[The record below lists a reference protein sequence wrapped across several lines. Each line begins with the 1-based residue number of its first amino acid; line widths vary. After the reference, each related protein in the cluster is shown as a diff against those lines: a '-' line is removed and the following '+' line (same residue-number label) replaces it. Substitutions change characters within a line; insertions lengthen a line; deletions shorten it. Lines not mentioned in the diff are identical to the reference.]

1 MTLFEALEQ
10 LPLSTALKGCGVS
23 MRQYRDARTRDQDF
37 ARACDMSMAKREQAL
52 LEVVR
57 QATAEDFRAATWL
70 LERTAGA
77 DFREVKETETRVKVE
92 IERLLDAVEPHMTS
106 AAYGELVNAIAVLA
120 GGAPVAVKTLPAE
133 TEQPV

>member
-23 MRQYRDARTRDQDF
+23 LREYRNARTRDPDF
-37 ARACDMSMAKREQAL
+37 ARACDMAMAKREQAL

-92 IERLLDAVEPHMTS
+92 IERLLDAVEPHMS
-106 AAYGELVNAIAVLA
+106 GGAYRELVDAIAVLS
-120 GGAPVAVKTLPAE
+120 GAAQVRVLAADSAIK
-133 TEQPV
+133 